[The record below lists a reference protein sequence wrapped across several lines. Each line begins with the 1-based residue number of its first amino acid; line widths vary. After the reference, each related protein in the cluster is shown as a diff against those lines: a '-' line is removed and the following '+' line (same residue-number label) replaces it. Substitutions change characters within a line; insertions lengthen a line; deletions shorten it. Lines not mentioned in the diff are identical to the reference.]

1 MISRRNLSMKTVVL
15 ALCCYPVWAT
25 AQSNAAAASMKG
37 EPDSTYSLIYYKIK
51 KGNATSSASVL
62 PGTAIAHMPV
72 ISYPI
77 ALAGQLPGLKVTQTN
92 GQPLNEGM
100 STSIRGRS
108 PLILIDGIPRSG
120 TEIGIEEIESV
131 TVLKDAVALAMLGVR
146 GAGGAISIVTKK
158 GLEDKSEINF
168 SGQWGVQ
175 SQTRNLIGKPLD
187 AYQYSLLYNEALTN
201 DGLSVANN
209 GFSNAAL
216 EAYRTGSDK
225 FVYPNVN
232 WRDEI
237 LRDQAPMARYNL
249 NARGG
254 NEFVKYFVNLE
265 HFRQD
270 GFLRTDSRNNY
281 STNANA
287 RGYFIRSNVDVK
299 ITDHLDG
306 GVYIQGRLMNT
317 NAPGND
323 GTASLFQSMLN
334 TPNNAYPVYNPDGSL
349 SGVPRFQNNIM
360 GQSVGSGYYSGN
372 TRTVLTDFYLKGSLD
387 QVLPGL
393 WAKGRISFFSNL
405 RENYTRNKSFAIFQ
419 LTNGDIQDP
428 VYKQYGNN
436 TQQANSN
443 AIQFQNRSNFQEFSL
458 GYSRHSGKH
467 NVDAVVLANRDNLIN
482 GSNLALTIQG
492 LSGHVSYQY
501 DERFLAEVAAAYN
514 GANRYPMDGG
524 FRYGLFPSVG
534 LGWNVHNEA
543 FLKKLNWLN
552 VFKIR
557 GSYGTSGMDNGSY
570 YNYIQAYNGAP
581 TTYFGSS
588 ATTITTIAESYLATP
603 NLTWEK
609 ASMFNAGFDSRFF
622 NNRLSL
628 DVVYYSNQHK
638 DLSIIRGNNSSTLG
652 ISYPNENI
660 GKQRRYGV
668 EIELGWNENKEKF
681 GYFAR
686 VNASF
691 QRSTL
696 VYFAEPVQAYEWMRR
711 TGHPVGQTYGYIA
724 EGLFQTPA
732 ELASRATI
740 EGYQPQLGDIKYK
753 DLNNDGIINQYDQGP
768 IGSEK
773 PEILLGATVGFNV
786 AGFDFSALLQGSLN
800 RQVYLSGNSYR
811 EFLEGTS
818 QAFETQLDRWTPSN
832 PNASYPRLSTNGG
845 PFNAENNNNVTS
857 TFWLRNGNYLR
868 LRSIELG
875 YSLPTAVLKRVKL
888 NAARVFVNGYNL
900 VSFAS
905 KTFNGADPENFNGF
919 YPIQKVVSVGVHIQ
933 LL

>member
-1 MISRRNLSMKTVVL
+1 MRSFRQSWSAKMLVL
-15 ALCCYPVWAT
+15 AFGCYPFWAA
-25 AQSNAAAASMKG
+25 AQSAI
-37 EPDSTYSLIYYKIK
+37 PDSVSSNYPLIYYNINKSK
-51 KGNATSSASVL
+51 ATSFASVL

-72 ISYPI
+72 ISYTT
-77 ALAGQLPGLKVTQTN
+77 ALAGQLTGLKTTQNN
-92 GQPLNEGM
+92 GQPLNDGM
-100 STSIRGRS
+100 STLLRGRS
-108 PLILIDGIPRSG
+108 PLILIDGIPRSV
-120 TEIGIEEIESV
+120 TEIGVEEIESI

-158 GLEDKSEINF
+158 GYVDKSEINF

-175 SQTRNLIGKPLD
+175 SQTQNLISNPLD
-187 AYQYSLLYNEALTN
+187 AYRYAQLYNEALTN

-209 GFSNAAL
+209 GFSNEAL
-216 EAYRTGSDK
+216 EAYRTGSNK

-237 LRDQAPMARYNL
+237 LQDKAPVARYNL

-270 GFLRTDSRNNY
+270 GFLRTDSKNNY

-287 RGYFIRSNVDVK
+287 RGYFVRSNVDVK

-306 GVYIQGRLMNT
+306 GVYIQGRLMSM

-334 TPNNAYPVYNPDGSL
+334 TPNNAYPIYNPDGSL

-360 GQSVGSGYYSGN
+360 GQSVGSGYYVGN
-372 TRTVLTDFYLKGSLD
+372 TRTVLADFYLKGSLD
-387 QVLPGL
+387 DVLPGL
-393 WAKGRISFFSNL
+393 WAKGRMSFFSNL

-419 LTNGDIQDP
+419 LVNSDIYDP

-436 TQQANSN
+436 TQQANGN
-443 AIQFQNRSNFQEFSL
+443 AIQFQNKSNFQEFSL
-458 GYSRHSGKH
+458 GYSKQRGKH
-467 NVDAVVLANRDNLIN
+467 NVDALVLANRDNLIN

-501 DERFLAEVAAAYN
+501 NDRFLAEVAAAYN
-514 GANRYPMDGG
+514 GANRYPKDGG
-524 FRYGLFPSVG
+524 FRYGLFPSAG

-552 VFKIR
+552 VFKIHA
-557 GSYGTSGMDNGSY
+557 SYGTSGMDNGSY

-588 ATTITTIAESYLATP
+588 ATTITTIAESYLANP

-609 ASMFNAGFDSRFF
+609 AAMFNVGFDSRFL
-622 NNRLSL
+622 NNRLTL

-638 DLSIIRGNNSSTLG
+638 DLSIVRGTNSGTLG
-652 ISYPNENI
+652 ITYPNENI
-660 GKQRRYGV
+660 GRQRNYGV
-668 EIELGWNENKEKF
+668 EIDLGWKEDKAKF
-681 GYFAR
+681 GYFIRA
-686 VNASF
+686 NASF
-691 QRSTL
+691 QNSKL
-696 VYFAEPVQAYEWMRR
+696 VYSAEPAQAYDWMWR
-711 TGHPVGQTYGYIA
+711 TGHQVGQNYGYIA
-724 EGLFQTPA
+724 NGLFKDPA
-732 ELASRATI
+732 ELVLYPTI

-773 PEILLGATVGFNV
+773 PEILLGTTLGFKV
-786 AGFDFSALLQGSLN
+786 AGFDFAAFLQGSLN

-818 QAFETQLDRWTPSN
+818 QAYEMHLDRWTPDN

-845 PFNAENNNNVTS
+845 PFNGEINNNVTS

-868 LRSIELG
+868 LRSVELG
-875 YSLPTAVLKRVKL
+875 YSLPAAVLKRVKL

-905 KTFNGADPENFNGF
+905 KTFNGADPENYRGL